1 MPRKIDFESLTK
13 IDPELL
19 LFAACERAGTEI
31 RQNALD
37 AIHYLC
43 RYIYECDET
52 EKDVTETY
60 NRIFGVI
67 TRAYSEAAT
76 PLITA
81 SLDDA

>member
-1 MPRKIDFESLTK
+1 MQRKIDFQSLTK

-19 LFAACERAGTEI
+19 LSAACERTGTEI

-52 EKDVTETY
+52 EEDVTETY
-60 NRIFGVI
+60 KRIFGVI
-67 TRAYSEAAT
+67 TRAYSEVAT